1 MKNLIIWA
9 VILGTLGYFG
19 SKLLLHH
26 KVEKGVDA
34 AVLAASAFVNIEYEG
49 VSSTLSGEL
58 TIDGIRARIDG
69 FNDSIYIERL
79 GIDTPSYFTLLG
91 LTNIAENLRSPDDI
105 IPEYFGIIAQGIRMP
120 VYADYLKE
128 LHKLNLEG
136 LNVSDAGEPAAQCA
150 GKYGYSP
157 EALAD
162 LGYSEQVASVSA
174 HFRRGAGNY
183 TMNIASSIE
192 DMWDVNAEL
201 TLAGEMAAEFSKG
214 ARYRPR
220 MSSLHI
226 EYKDRSLNGRVKK
239 YCSRLGLSEQETLQA
254 QLAALH
260 FFGKEN
266 GIEFDE
272 YVIDPYTEFLKGK
285 TTLVITAKPTEPVS
299 FSQISL
305 YKPSDVPAL
314 LALSAEAF

>member
-1 MKNLIIWA
+1 MKKLIIWA
-9 VILGTLGYFG
+9 VVLATLGYFG

-26 KVEKGVDA
+26 KVAKSVDS
-34 AVLAASAFVNIEYEG
+34 AVLVASAFVKIEYEG

-79 GIDTPSYFTLLG
+79 GIDTPGYFTLLG
-91 LTNIAENLRSPDDI
+91 LTNIAENIRSPDDVV
-105 IPEYFGIIAQGIRMP
+105 PEYFGIIAQGIHVP

-136 LNVSDAGEPAAQCA
+136 LDASDADEPAAQCA

-157 EALAD
+157 QALAD

-174 HFRRGAGNY
+174 HFRRGAGSY
-183 TMNIASSIE
+183 TMNIVSSIE
-192 DMWDVNAEL
+192 EMWDVKADL
-201 TLAGEMAAEFSKG
+201 TLAGNMAAEFSKG

-220 MSSLHI
+220 MRSLQI
-226 EYKDRSLNGRVKK
+226 EYKDRSLNSRVKK
-239 YCSRLGLSEQETLQA
+239 YCSQLGLSEQETLQA

-260 FFGKEN
+260 FFGTEN

-272 YVIDPYTEFLKGK
+272 YVIDPYKEFLNGK
-285 TTLVITAKPTEPVS
+285 TTLLITAKPSEPVS